1 MRCGKRCAGREEVRV
16 TIRKKREREMMLW
29 NEADSLVWNHP
40 GSKRREK
47 TVGEKLE
54 SVR

>member
-1 MRCGKRCAGREEVRV
+1 MA
-16 TIRKKREREMMLW
+16 IRKKRERDMVLW
-29 NEADSLVWNHP
+29 NEADSLGWNHP
-40 GSKRREK
+40 GTERREK